1 MLKVMNRK
9 LSNQPT
15 LISLTRV
22 TRTIYFFAF
31 FYGLSIVIFDSW
43 NLITRDAVVDRWT
56 LLSALL
62 VVNSLVWLF
71 AAVLPK
77 QDLTKVALTSALAV
91 SLLLFAGF
99 ITYWERGMA
108 STSTLFYVLPLL
120 VIASLKNR
128 HALLAVTA
136 LSATT
141 YGFAAVRYFNDFFNE
156 GFRIQLWGSILLYGG
171 TMFVCAWLIMALTDL
186 RHDSK

>member
-1 MLKVMNRK
+1 MAKKQLTQ
-9 LSNQPT
+9 LT
-15 LISLTRV
+15 LIPLARI
-22 TRTIYFFAF
+22 TRTVYFFAF
-31 FYGLSIVIFDSW
+31 FYGLSIIIFDSG
-43 NLITRDAVVDRWT
+43 NLITREAVTDRWT
-56 LLSALL
+56 LLSVLL

-77 QDLTKVALTSALAV
+77 QGLTKSALTSALAV

-141 YGFAAVRYFNDFFNE
+141 YGFAAVKYFNDFFNE

-171 TMFVCAWLIMALTDL
+171 TLFICAWLIMVLTEL